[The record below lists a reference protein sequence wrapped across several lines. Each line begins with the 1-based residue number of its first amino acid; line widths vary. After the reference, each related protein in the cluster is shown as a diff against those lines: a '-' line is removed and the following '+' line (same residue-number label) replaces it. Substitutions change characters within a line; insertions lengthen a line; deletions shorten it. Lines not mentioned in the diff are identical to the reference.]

1 MRYMYTAMVVI
12 VFSKKVKS
20 TSEDEVIIDKK
31 SAQETRATPRYACL
45 VLPFLPLDARV
56 NVTL

>member
-1 MRYMYTAMVVI
+1 MYTAMVVI

-31 SAQETRATPRYACL
+31 SAQETRATPRYVCFHFYRSTHHIQAQQDSRL
-45 VLPFLPLDARV
+45 
-56 NVTL
+56 

>member
-1 MRYMYTAMVVI
+1 MVVI